1 MKKLIALL
9 FLFALSATMMAQER
23 TVNVD
28 IKSGFT
34 WGTYVEYTGVAADTL
49 KETNQ
54 DSISYQFLYRLN
66 EAIDKIAFTI
76 VADTLAGNDSIYYTL
91 NGYNDPLGAATAI
104 KTAGALFNSIG
115 DILEISV
122 TDTDSTDISYRI
134 YELLMVQ
141 DGNNDY
147 DGGAEVQNINLKIHI
162 K

>member
-1 MKKLIALL
+1 MKKLLGLL
-9 FLFALSATMMAQER
+9 FLFAFTISAMAQER
-23 TVNVD
+23 TVDVD

-34 WGTYVEYTGVAADTL
+34 WGTYVSYTGLAPDTL

-66 EAIDKIAFTI
+66 EAIDKIAFTV

-91 NGYNDPLGAATAI
+91 NGYNDALGAATLI
-104 KTAGALFNSIG
+104 KTAGALFNATA
-115 DILEISV
+115 DVLEISV

-134 YELLMVQ
+134 YELLLIQ

-147 DGGAEVQNINLKIHI
+147 DGGAEIETINLKIHT